1 MKNTIIC
8 AIKEFKTMNEIKEYL
23 SNYIKKLD
31 KRISNYDINYSTLGT
46 YLDSLE
52 IVDLICEIEEK
63 YNITIDVDSFV
74 WEEMKLE
81 TVVKYIKNKLG

>member
-1 MKNTIIC
+1 
-8 AIKEFKTMNEIKEYL
+8 MNEIKEYL